1 MTSERADI
9 DRDSIS
15 ITQEAVTVGAT
26 PPPSPPGRGERPT
39 VSVVSGP
46 LERPSLTLSEAAE
59 ACGVSRSTV
68 RRKHEAGEFPNA
80 FKAGPDNAWRIP
92 VTDLLGAG
100 LRPGRPSPPDAV
112 SEPDERVR
120 AATVT
125 LPKAEL
131 DALREQLQNE
141 RTRALVAEARLS
153 ERAETVDALKE
164 ALSEARQRA
173 IEAAP
178 ARMPGPVVDVTTP
191 ATPAAPAIDVRDL
204 NWRAKRRLRKQGQ
217 LPAGPVQV

>member
-9 DRDSIS
+9 DRDAIS
-15 ITQEAVTVGAT
+15 ITQGAVTVGTA
-26 PPPSPPGRGERPT
+26 PPPSRPERGERPT
-39 VSVVSGP
+39 VSVVSDP
-46 LERPSLTLSEAAE
+46 PERPSLTLSEAAE

-80 FKAGPDNAWRIP
+80 YKAGPDNAWRIP
-92 VTDLLGAG
+92 VTDLLAAG
-100 LRPGRPSPPDAV
+100 LKPGRPSPPDAV

-120 AATVT
+120 SATVT

-131 DALREQLQNE
+131 DALREQLHAE

-153 ERAETVDALKE
+153 ERGETVDALKE

-178 ARMPGPVVDVTTP
+178 APL
-191 ATPAAPAIDVRDL
+191 PAAQVIDVRQSPEASGRR
-204 NWRAKRRLRKQGQ
+204 WWGGKRKTT
-217 LPAGPVQV
+217 

>member
-15 ITQEAVTVGAT
+15 ITQDTVTVST
-26 PPPSPPGRGERPT
+26 PPPPSSKGRGERPT
-39 VSVVSGP
+39 VSVVSDP
-46 LERPSLTLSEAAE
+46 PERPSLTLSEAAE
-59 ACGVSRSTV
+59 ACGVSRSTI

-80 FKAGPDNAWRIP
+80 YKAGPDNAWRIP

-100 LRPGRPSPPDAV
+100 LKPGRPSPPDAV
-112 SEPDERVR
+112 SEPDERTR

-131 DALREQLQNE
+131 DALREQLHNE

-178 ARMPGPVVDVTTP
+178 AAHQP
-191 ATPAAPAIDVRDL
+191 AVQVIDVRQSPEAPGRR
-204 NWRAKRRLRKQGQ
+204 WWGGKRKT
-217 LPAGPVQV
+217 P

>member
-1 MTSERADI
+1 MTNERAEI

-15 ITQEAVTVGAT
+15 ITKDTVTVSA
-26 PPPSPPGRGERPT
+26 PPPSPSKGHGERPSMSA
-39 VSVVSGP
+39 VSDP
-46 LERPSLTLSEAAE
+46 PERPSLTLSEAAE
-59 ACGVSRSTV
+59 ACGVSRSTI
-68 RRKHEAGEFPNA
+68 RRKREAGDFPNA
-80 FKAGPDNAWRIP
+80 YRAGPDTAWRIP

-100 LRPGRPSPPDAV
+100 LKPGRPSPPDPV
-112 SEPDERVR
+112 SELDERVR

-131 DALREQLQNE
+131 DALREQLHNE

-178 ARMPGPVVDVTTP
+178 AVQLP
-191 ATPAAPAIDVRDL
+191 ATQVIDVRQSPE
-204 NWRAKRRLRKQGQ
+204 APTRRWWGGRRKT
-217 LPAGPVQV
+217 PPSP